1 MGDKFTYS
9 AYLYA
14 KSRVKVYDTDN
25 SPTYYLA
32 KGDTFSIELYNPTNK
47 TVLAKIRL
55 KQNTFHKVG

>member
-1 MGDKFTYS
+1 MSDKFTYS

-14 KSRVKVYDTDN
+14 KNQGWVYDTDN

-32 KGDTFSIELYNPTNK
+32 KGDTPIELYNPTNK

-55 KQNTFHKVG
+55 KW

>member
-1 MGDKFTYS
+1 MKKQKNEVISSPT
-9 AYLYA
+9 AHICMQ
-14 KSRVKVYDTDN
+14 KRVKVYDTDN

-55 KQNTFHKVG
+55 KW